1 MKKISI
7 RLTEKQYEFLERLV
21 ISGEYANVSEV
32 IRDAIR
38 LFMKVKSKEISEM
51 EKLEEMKWKGENV

>member
-7 RLTEKQYEFLERLV
+7 RLTEKQYEFLESLV

-38 LFMKVKSKEISEM
+38 YFMKAKMRELSDSGKV
-51 EKLEEMKWKGENV
+51 EEMKWKGENV